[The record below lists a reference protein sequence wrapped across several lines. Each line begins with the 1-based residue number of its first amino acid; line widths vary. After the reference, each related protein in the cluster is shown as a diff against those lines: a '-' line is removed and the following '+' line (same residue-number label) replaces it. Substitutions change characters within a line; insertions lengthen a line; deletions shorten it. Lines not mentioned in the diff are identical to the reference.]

1 MAYTTIDDP
10 TAHFQAKKYTG
21 NGSSNHAITFDGNS
35 DMQPDLL
42 WVKNR
47 DNTGPYSGMLFD
59 STRGVNQGLFSTDTN
74 AQGNTAYGYLGAFQS
89 DGFTVTSGSSGD
101 ERVNNNTDKYVMY
114 GWKANGASTS
124 TNDDGNID
132 TTVQVNTTAGFSIAR
147 WEGANSTATLGHGL
161 GAVPELIISKCIDT
175 TQEWGVYHKDV
186 GNDDYLHLNE
196 NAVEQDN
203 NAYWNDT
210 TPTSSVWSV
219 GNSGPTNDN
228 GDTMI
233 AYVFTPI
240 QGYSKFGKYIGTGNA
255 DGIFVYLG
263 FKPAFLMIKSITKAS
278 QSWHILTGKIAPVTN
293 TNPLVNAHDAD
304 TSIAERGTF
313 TTDFL
318 SNGFKIRHTSGGTG
332 TSGETY
338 VYMAFA
344 EQPFVSSKGVPCTAR

>member
-1 MAYTTIDDP
+1 MAYTTINDP
-10 TAHFQAKKYTG
+10 SAHFQTALWSG
-21 NGSSNHAITFDGNS
+21 NDSTQTITNDGNS

-210 TPTSSVWSV
+210 TPTSSVLSV

-240 QGYSKFGKYIGTGNA
+240 QGFSKFGTYTGNVVNP
-255 DGIFVYLG
+255 GTFVHTG
-263 FKPAFLMIKSITKAS
+263 FKPRLVIIKNFSRAS
-278 QSWHILTGKIAPVTN
+278 TNWIMCPGTIDTLNPVN
-293 TNPLVNAHDAD
+293 DLFEINNSDAAD
-304 TSIAERGTF
+304 TAIVDI
-313 TTDFL
+313 DFY
-318 SNGFKIRHTSGGTG
+318 SNGFTQRGTGHPVNTSGD
-332 TSGETY
+332 TY
-338 VYMAFA
+338 VYMAWA
-344 EQPFVSSKGVPCTAR
+344 EEPFVTSTGIPGTAR